1 MVTLFAGIPF
11 SKKPFYCS
19 EMLLMLRGQNPRRI
33 PSSDVNSVEENFLRP
48 LLGLWDIF
56 EQMEPI

>member
-1 MVTLFAGIPF
+1 
-11 SKKPFYCS
+11 
-19 EMLLMLRGQNPRRI
+19 MLLMLRGQNPRRI
-33 PSSDVNSVEENFLRP
+33 PPSDVNSVEENFLCP